1 MITDIGAGEL
11 TFWATIFD
19 GVVASM
25 KFAHDGRNNNHK
37 NPFTD
42 H

>member
-11 TFWATIFD
+11 HFWATIFD

-25 KFAHDGRNNNHK
+25 NSSPDGGKHK